1 MQDGRPVPTAKIHF
15 GYTDGISTPTI
26 RGGPEQYHPDHQE
39 PCEPWLFVLRE
50 DAENYVVPSRDNL
63 D

>member
-1 MQDGRPVPTAKIHF
+1 MASPCLTSKIHF
-15 GYTDGISTPTI
+15 GYTDGIRTPTI
-26 RGGPEQYHPDHQE
+26 RGGPEQYHPDHQG

-50 DAENYVVPSRDNL
+50 DAENYVVPEPHNL